1 MRKYDLIKNISSKNV
16 VPRIKNMQVL
26 EEQSEANFNFINT
39 LHSESTRESYRFCLE
54 KFLNHYEIDLL
65 SLLNLPQQVITN
77 LIIKY
82 LVDKKVNSRGIRAV
96 RDNGRK

>member
-65 SLLNLPQQVITN
+65 SFLNFTATGHNQPHHKIF
-77 LIIKY
+77 
-82 LVDKKVNSRGIRAV
+82 G
-96 RDNGRK
+96 